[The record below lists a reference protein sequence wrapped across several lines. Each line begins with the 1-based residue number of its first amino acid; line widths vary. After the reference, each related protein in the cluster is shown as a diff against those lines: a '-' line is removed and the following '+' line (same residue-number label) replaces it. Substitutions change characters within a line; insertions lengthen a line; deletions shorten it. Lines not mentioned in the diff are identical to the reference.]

1 MLLQSFPQM
10 KEANKLADTYKQT
23 NILKIKLGFADGDTR
38 TINLDNPKRNLTA
51 SEIHELSQFIKTNN
65 LLLGDKYAA
74 DSAGILT
81 ADIVESMKV
90 TLDI

>member
-1 MLLQSFPQM
+1 MM
-10 KEANKLADTYKQT
+10 RRRMED
-23 NILKIKLGFADGDTR
+23 
-38 TINLDNPKRNLTA
+38 INLDNLRSDLQA
-51 SEIHELSQFIKTNN
+51 SEIHEVSQFIKTNN

>member
-1 MLLQSFPQM
+1 MR
-10 KEANKLADTYKQT
+10 KVNKLADVYKQT
-23 NILKIKLGFADGDTR
+23 YVLKIKLGFADGDTR
-38 TINLDNPKRNLTA
+38 TINLDNPRRNLTA
-51 SEIHELSQFIKTNN
+51 SQIHELSQFIKTNN
-65 LLLGDKYAA
+65 LLLGDKYGA

>member
-1 MLLQSFPQM
+1 MQR
-10 KEANKLADTYKQT
+10 
-23 NILKIKLGFADGDTR
+23 ILKPMQIHEFMMRRRMED
-38 TINLDNPKRNLTA
+38 INLDNLRSDLQA

-65 LLLGDKYAA
+65 LLLGDKYSA

-81 ADIVESMKV
+81 ANIVESMKV

>member
-1 MLLQSFPQM
+1 M
-10 KEANKLADTYKQT
+10 ADKVKQT
-23 NILKIKLGFADGDTR
+23 QSLIIEVKFLDGDTR